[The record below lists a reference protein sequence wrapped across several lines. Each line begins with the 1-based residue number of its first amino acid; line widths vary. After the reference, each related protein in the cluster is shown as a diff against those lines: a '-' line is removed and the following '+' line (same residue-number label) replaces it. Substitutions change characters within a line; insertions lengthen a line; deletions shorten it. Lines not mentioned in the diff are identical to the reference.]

1 MATSRPFAYNA
12 GSPITGTDQVGDLA
26 IGVDS
31 LDYTLSPGGVDWWI
45 GPDEDLGYTIC
56 RTDIGNSH
64 TTPVY
69 LVNASIGFNR
79 STDKTEG
86 TFVQL
91 VNQEFSQ
98 SFSTG
103 NQCKTWLNNNGYWTS
118 WGLSGG
124 GPSIVTSGLVLNLD
138 AGNNSSYPG
147 YGTTWTDLSNSN
159 NNGTLIG
166 GLTYDSSNG
175 GSIVF
180 SDSTS
185 SSRKYITLDPSKIPT
200 GNEVTLCFW
209 SYGVSKTSTN
219 TIFNSEIST
228 DRRTMNIHQVYTN
241 SNLYWD
247 AGDGPGSFNYDRINS
262 SAISDAQYLGW
273 HYWVYTK
280 NATTGIMNVYLDN
293 SLLITGT
300 GKTKPLS
307 TPSYATIGADF
318 LNGLYFAGRIA
329 IVNIYNKEL
338 STGDITQNFNVQ
350 RSRFGL

>member
-1 MATSRPFAYNA
+1 MTVNIKRVTGNGSIKFYTPSAATS
-12 GSPITGTDQVGDLA
+12 T
-26 IGVDS
+26 
-31 LDYTLSPGGVDWWI
+31 
-45 GPDEDLGYTIC
+45 
-56 RTDIGNSH
+56 
-64 TTPVY
+64 
-69 LVNASIGFNR
+69 
-79 STDKTEG
+79 
-86 TFVQL
+86 
-91 VNQEFSQ
+91 
-98 SFSTG
+98 
-103 NQCKTWLNNNGYWTS
+103 
-118 WGLSGG
+118 
-124 GPSIVTSGLVLNLD
+124 IVTSGLVLNLD
-138 AGNNSSYPG
+138 AGNASSYPG
-147 YGTTWTDLSNSN
+147 SGTTWYDLSTSAN
-159 NNGTLIG
+159 NATLVN
-166 GLTYDSSNG
+166 GLTYNASNG

-180 SDSTS
+180 DGTV
-185 SSRKYITLDPSKIPT
+185 KYASLDASKIPT
-200 GNEVTLCFW
+200 GNQVSLCFW

>member
-103 NQCKTWLNNNGYWTS
+103 DQCKTWLNNNGYWTS

-124 GPSIVTSGLVLNLD
+124 GPSIVTSGLISNLD
-138 AGNNSSYPG
+138 AGNNSSYNG
-147 YGTTWTDLSNSN
+147 TGTTWTDLSGNGNHATLTNTTFNSTNGGGIVFGQNAYGEHTLGTSPYAGDFTFTTVFKHTDGYNQSPDWDFLYTMNSYGNGLFFGTQADKPRMSYGNWFTDGINTTGQSTLTLN
-159 NNGTLIG
+159 NYYM
-166 GLTYDSSNG
+166 LTYGRSGSSLFCYLQNTSYG
-175 GSIVF
+175 TGN
-180 SDSTS
+180 STS
-185 SSRKYITLDPSKIPT
+185 ATPTITTPYIGTTPNP
-200 GNEVTLCFW
+200 NR
-209 SYGVSKTSTN
+209 TS
-219 TIFNSEIST
+219 E
-228 DRRTMNIHQVYTN
+228 
-241 SNLYWD
+241 YWD
-247 AGDGPGSFNYDRINS
+247 GIINVILVYNRALSGS
-262 SAISDAQYLGW
+262 
-273 HYWVYTK
+273 
-280 NATTGIMNVYLDN
+280 
-293 SLLITGT
+293 
-300 GKTKPLS
+300 
-307 TPSYATIGADF
+307 
-318 LNGLYFAGRIA
+318 
-329 IVNIYNKEL
+329 E
-338 STGDITQNFNVQ
+338 ITQNYNSLQ
-350 RSRFGL
+350 SRFGL